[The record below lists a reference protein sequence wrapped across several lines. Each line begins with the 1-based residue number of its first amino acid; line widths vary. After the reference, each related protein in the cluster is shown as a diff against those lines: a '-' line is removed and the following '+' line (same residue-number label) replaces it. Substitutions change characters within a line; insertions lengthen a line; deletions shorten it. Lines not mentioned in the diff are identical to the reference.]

1 MSTLVERVTAAL
13 RNPGDS
19 PWLPGLATGLAERG
33 WADLYDNTG
42 LTPSEYG
49 TARVMAGDCSTPR
62 KLVSVIPVALSVSG
76 SAQVFQIELLSEDTS
91 RRYEESGV
99 RFYSEEEILNG
110 LEISG
115 RLTEAINTLKLAPA
129 FLSTVA
135 TLVRSVHLIDAGSDD
150 YDVSFSEPNIS
161 FSIFVSIPRSPS
173 QYGALR
179 VAEAILH
186 EAMHLQLTLIERI
199 VTLIKPCG
207 GGYFSPWRGE
217 YRTAQ
222 GVLHALY
229 VFRVVDCFFGELL
242 NKKPV
247 SSKYF
252 EYLNQ
257 RKYEIA
263 CQTNEIREFSGCP
276 ELTDLGKDFVKRL
289 IVKAE

>member
-1 MSTLVERVTAAL
+1 MPDLVGRVTAAL

-19 PWLPGLATGLAERG
+19 PWLPGLATALAECG
-33 WADLYDNTG
+33 WADLYHNTG

-49 TARVMAGDCSTPR
+49 TARVMARDSSAPQ
-62 KLVSVIPVALSVSG
+62 KIVSVVPAALSGRDST
-76 SAQVFQIELLSEDTS
+76 QVFQIELLSEDTS
-91 RRYEESGV
+91 RRYEQSGV

-110 LEISG
+110 LEISD
-115 RLTEAINTLKLAPA
+115 RLAEAVNTLKLVPA
-129 FLSTVA
+129 FLITVA
-135 TLVRSVHLIDAGSDD
+135 TLVRSVHLIDAGDDD
-150 YDVSFSEPNIS
+150 YDVSFSEPNIP
-161 FSIFVSIPRSPS
+161 FSIFVSVPRSPS
-173 QYGALR
+173 QCGVLR

-199 VTLIKPCG
+199 VTLIKPSG
-207 GGYFSPWRGE
+207 SGYFSPWRGE

-229 VFRVVDCFFGELL
+229 VFRVIDCFFGELL
-242 NKKPV
+242 NKKLV

-252 EYLNQ
+252 EYLHQ

-263 CQTNEIREFSGCP
+263 CQTDEIREFSECP
-276 ELTDLGKDFVKRL
+276 ELTDLGKNFVKRL